1 MDAMLALT
9 SAYHKNVKVQL
20 RVRNYYFT
28 EAQTAPEMAF
38 NTKTRKTN
46 RKDGLVSI
54 INRTT
59 HNICGTKIIR
69 RRTIRD
75 GLSHL
80 FGKLKERFHSAT
92 LWLAAIWSYYVLK
105 LTYSQFA
112 FRILIF
118 SCEYLRGE
126 LKCLPTLSKFELLSE
141 WQKK

>member
-9 SAYHKNVKVQL
+9 SAYHKNFKVQL
-20 RVRNYYFT
+20 RLRNYYFT

-92 LWLAAIWSYYVLK
+92 FVVSSHLELNVL
-105 LTYSQFA
+105 L
-112 FRILIF
+112 
-118 SCEYLRGE
+118 C
-126 LKCLPTLSKFELLSE
+126 LKIDLCSVCISHIDI
-141 WQKK
+141 